1 MVMVLR
7 MMCME
12 GLSHRD
18 TLPPPPPCGCGRGLQ
33 SYCVCF
39 VLLFSRGLD
48 RYSMYVCMY
57 VCVDGCMYVCISC
70 MYIMFVYHVCQCM
83 SMYV

>member
-18 TLPPPPPCGCGRGLQ
+18 TFPPPSPVGGGGGLQ

-39 VLLFSRGLD
+39 VLLLYRGLD

-57 VCVDGCMYVCISC
+57 VWVDGCMYV
-70 MYIMFVYHVCQCM
+70 YIMHVYHVCISCL
-83 SMYV
+83 